1 MSYPR
6 QLANRTYFA
15 ELVPDPT
22 STNDLV
28 PTRRFPT
35 DDIGGEYISEPPLQS
50 DNSPIDAFEHRVIAS
65 GLRRTSKIE
74 QSMCESNPLTTVL
87 LRCNTSIQPTIAP
100 TQARNA
106 VFYSSKYCSKN
117 PYKLSSTLSYLYTAQ
132 LALRQY
138 GSVAQDAGTMTRN
151 AKYLMQKV
159 LHTTGLIEV
168 GAQQAA
174 AANLGYNSYFT
185 SHKFCYVFIWDA
197 VRRLRRLNFGEDSRE
212 DDSDSEDF
220 ESVLDVDEDGNFC

>member
-1 MSYPR
+1 MNRHRHCFTCWKGECLTCRMSYPR

-50 DNSPIDAFEHRVIAS
+50 DNSPIDPFEHRVIAS

-106 VFYSSKYCSKN
+106 VYYSSKYSSKIRISCLL
-117 PYKLSSTLSYLYTAQ
+117 PYPTYT
-132 LALRQY
+132 RRSWRY
-138 GSVAQDAGTMTRN
+138 GSTDQLLKM
-151 AKYLMQKV
+151 
-159 LHTTGLIEV
+159 
-168 GAQQAA
+168 
-174 AANLGYNSYFT
+174 LG
-185 SHKFCYVFIWDA
+185 
-197 VRRLRRLNFGEDSRE
+197 R
-212 DDSDSEDF
+212 
-220 ESVLDVDEDGNFC
+220 